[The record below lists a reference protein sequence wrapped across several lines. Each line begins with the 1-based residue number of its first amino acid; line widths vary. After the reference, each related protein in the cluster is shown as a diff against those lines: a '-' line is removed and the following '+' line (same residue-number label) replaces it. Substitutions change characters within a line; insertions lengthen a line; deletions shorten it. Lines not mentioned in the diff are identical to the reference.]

1 MDKKIGIIDHNYG
14 NFSSV
19 CNAINFL
26 NVNYGIIKA
35 PDEFKH
41 YTHFILPG
49 VGSYIEL
56 MKRLDSLNFL
66 EEIYDLIKK
75 NKFFLGICVGMQILT
90 EYGEEFSISKGLK
103 LINGSTIKMETNH
116 RLPHVGWNEVFIN
129 KESILFNG
137 ILENSEF
144 YFTHS
149 FVVNCDSKYVSS
161 NFNYG
166 NRFISSIEKN
176 NIYGVQFHPE
186 KSQKNGLKLLNN
198 FCNF

>member
-1 MDKKIGIIDHNYG
+1 MNKKIGIIDHNYG

-19 CNAINFL
+19 FNAIKFL
-26 NVNYGIIKA
+26 NVNYGIIKST
-35 PDEFKH
+35 DEFEN

-49 VGSYIEL
+49 VGSYVEL
-56 MKRLDSLNFL
+56 MKRLDSLNYL
-66 EEIYDLIKK
+66 EAIYNLIKK

-90 EYGEEFSISKGLK
+90 EYGEEFSISEGLK
-103 LINGSTIKMETNH
+103 LISGSTIKMKTNH

-129 KESILFNG
+129 KESRLFND

-166 NRFISSIEKN
+166 HRFISSIEKN